1 MQYMQKDIPTYSIP
15 NTTYHLGQ
23 SLLEVI
29 LALAILAVIITG
41 IVSLTSTS
49 VNTSTYSKNV
59 SQANRYADE
68 VIEYIRKEKEFRG
81 WSDFNSNITVSG
93 GVWCMPDLA
102 LMTNE
107 ACDPLETTDFISG
120 TIFQR
125 TLTATSAGN
134 SIDIDVKVTWTD
146 DKGTHETRSSTTIAN
161 W

>member
-1 MQYMQKDIPTYSIP
+1 MQKDIPTYNIP
-15 NTTYHLGQ
+15 NTIYHLGQ
-23 SLLEVI
+23 SILEVI

-68 VIEYIRKEKEFRG
+68 AIEYVRKYKEFEG
-81 WSDFNSNITVSG
+81 WTDFYTDITLNSG
-93 GVWCMPDLA
+93 KWCMTDLSLAINVECDLA
-102 LMTNE
+102 NS
-107 ACDPLETTDFISG
+107 AHFISG

-125 TLTATSAGN
+125 TLTAISVNSN

-146 DKGTHETRSSTTIAN
+146 DKGTHETKSSTTVSN

>member
-1 MQYMQKDIPTYSIP
+1 MQKDIPTYNIS
-15 NTTYHLGQ
+15 NTIYHLGQ
-23 SLLEVI
+23 SILEVI

-68 VIEYIRKEKEFRG
+68 VIEYIRKEKEFSG
-81 WSDFNSNITVSG
+81 WSDFTSDIITAYG
-93 GVWCMPDLA
+93 GIWCMSDLT
-102 LMTNE
+102 LTINE
-107 ACDPLETTDFISG
+107 ACDPLDSNHFISG

-125 TLTATSAGN
+125 TLTATSVNSN
-134 SIDIDVKVTWTD
+134 SINIDVQVSWTD
-146 DKGTHETRSSTTIAN
+146 DKGTHTTKSSTTVSN